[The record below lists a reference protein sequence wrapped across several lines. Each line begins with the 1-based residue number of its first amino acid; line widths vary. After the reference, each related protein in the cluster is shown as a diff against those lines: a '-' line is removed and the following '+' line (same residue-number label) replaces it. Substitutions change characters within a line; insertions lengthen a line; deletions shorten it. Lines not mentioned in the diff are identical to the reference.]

1 MPALAVKKFWKP
13 LLKNKSIKTH
23 KMKNFIIALALGI
36 GIAACTPKQPADKKE
51 NAQPVF
57 VEANLKIEGMTCD
70 HCEASIQ
77 KGVAALAGI
86 DSISANHEDS
96 TGFVRFDSTKTNLK
110 EISEAIVQ
118 RGYKVK

>member
-1 MPALAVKKFWKP
+1 M
-13 LLKNKSIKTH
+13 
-23 KMKNFIIALALGI
+23 IIAAFVLI
-36 GIAACTPKQPADKKE
+36 IFACTPKKPATDKEK
-51 NAQPVF
+51 AQPVF

-77 KGVAALAGI
+77 KGVEALAGI

-96 TGFVRFDSTKTNLK
+96 TAYVRFDSTKTNLE
-110 EISEAIVQ
+110 EISVAITQ